1 MKKEDFLKFVY
12 NEEEA
17 VILKLYDRLALAQKS
32 GKTVYTKEFYTP
44 GIWSKI
50 SEMSSTLDVKVSC
63 EGVFEE
69 AERRMIAFY
78 SEGEVYMPLKAICII
93 NKSKFHVL
101 QHKDYLGA
109 VMSLGIKREK
119 IGDLVVSG
127 SKGYCAVCED
137 IATYLVDNLS
147 SIGHCPCE
155 VTEIVDYENIPSY
168 NFEEKII
175 LTTSMRADCL
185 VSSITGLSR
194 SKSVDIL
201 KSGKVLIN
209 YNEVREKDYE
219 VTISS
224 TLTIRG
230 YGKFKVVDVVG
241 NSGSGR
247 LKILL
252 KKFV

>member
-1 MKKEDFLKFVY
+1 MKKDDFLKLVN
-12 NEEEA
+12 NEDEA
-17 VILKLYDRLALAQKS
+17 VVLKLYDRLTLAQKS

-44 GIWSKI
+44 GVWSKL
-50 SEMSSTLDVKVSC
+50 SQMSSALEVNVLYD
-63 EGVFEE
+63 GIFEE
-69 AERRMIAFY
+69 AERRMVAFY
-78 SEGEVYMPLKAICII
+78 SQGEVYMPIKAICIT
-93 NKSKFHVL
+93 NKSKFHAL

-109 VMSLGIKREK
+109 IMSLGIKREK

-137 IATYLVDNLS
+137 IATYLMSNLT

-155 VTEIVDYENIPSY
+155 VTEVVDYESIPSY
-168 NFEEKII
+168 NFEEKVV
-175 LTTSMRADCL
+175 LTTSMRADCM
-185 VSSITGLSR
+185 VSSISGLSR

-201 KSGKVLIN
+201 KSGKVLVN

-219 VTISS
+219 VTMLS

-241 NSGSGR
+241 SSGSGR